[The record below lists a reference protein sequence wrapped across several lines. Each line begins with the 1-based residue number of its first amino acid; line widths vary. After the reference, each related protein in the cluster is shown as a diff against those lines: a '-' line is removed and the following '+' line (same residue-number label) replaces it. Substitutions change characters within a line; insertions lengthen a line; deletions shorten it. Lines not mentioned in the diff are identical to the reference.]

1 MNTLTQFLAGKRT
14 YLVASIA
21 IAYILYCQ
29 QTKQTPDE
37 TILGIF
43 GALGLAALR
52 AGIPATGGGTRPESN
67 GSGYPFPPQTP
78 RADTNGITRTFPC
91 LLACL
96 MVFGLTGCLNGR
108 SSGPE
113 TLTRSHLQFER
124 TKKKEAL
131 DLDSHKDVSVDKVER
146 IAPDGSKV
154 LIEGYKSR
162 ANDAALEASSRQFEA
177 FTKFATAA
185 QEKLNN
191 GLMDLA
197 TRAERFFSAREVP
210 ANQREVVVVT
220 NYVILPRST
229 TPEAVAVPMTLIP
242 TPAPAPAASTNAPA
256 K

>member
-1 MNTLTQFLAGKRT
+1 MNSLTSFLAGKRT
-14 YLVASIA
+14 YLVAIA
-21 IAYILYCQ
+21 AITYLLVCQYSGKPVDEGVMGIL
-29 QTKQTPDE
+29 
-37 TILGIF
+37 

-52 AGIPATGGGTRPESN
+52 AGIPATGSVTKPESN

-96 MVFGLTGCLNGR
+96 MVFGLTGCQNGR

-220 NYVILPRST
+220 NYVTLPQAASPVATPVPATVIL
-229 TPEAVAVPMTLIP
+229 

>member
-21 IAYILYCQ
+21 IAYLLYCQ
-29 QTKQTPDE
+29 QTKQVPDE

-43 GALGLAALR
+43 GALGVAALR
-52 AGIPATGGGTRPESN
+52 AGINPTGSVTKTESN
-67 GSGYPFPPQTP
+67 GAIYPFPPQTP
-78 RADTNGITRTFPC
+78 RADTNGITRTFPS
-91 LLACL
+91 LMACL
-96 MVFGLTGCLNGR
+96 MVFGLTGCLSGR
-108 SSGPE
+108 NSGPE
-113 TLTRSHLQFER
+113 ALTRSHLQFEK

-131 DLDSHKDVSVDKVER
+131 DLDSHKDVTVDKVER

-162 ANDAALEASSRQFEA
+162 ANDAAMEASTRQFGAMLEWA
-177 FTKFATAA
+177 KAS

-210 ANQREVVVVT
+210 PNQREVVVVT
-220 NYVILPRST
+220 NYVTLPPATS
-229 TPEAVAVPMTLIP
+229 PAASPVPATLVL
-242 TPAPAPAASTNAPA
+242 TPASAQAASTNAPA

>member
-1 MNTLTQFLAGKRT
+1 MNSLTQFLAGKRT

-21 IAYILYCQ
+21 IAYLIYCQ

-52 AGIPATGGGTRPESN
+52 AGINPTGSVTKTESN
-67 GSGYPFPPQTP
+67 GAGYPFPPQTP

-96 MVFGLTGCLNGR
+96 MVFGITGCRSGR
-108 SSGPE
+108 NSGPE
-113 TLTRSHLQFER
+113 ALTRSHLQFEK

-131 DLDSHKDVSVDKVER
+131 DLDSHKDVTVDKVER

-177 FTKFATAA
+177 LTKFATAA

-210 ANQREVVVVT
+210 NQREVVVVT